1 VGVVA
6 GAHAILFSELPLM
19 LRTLAALTIVGI
31 GPALLLSAW
40 LTPRD
45 NGSDQAMLERVVFVA
60 ALAFTTL
67 TLGMLLLSYL
77 PGGVARWQVLF
88 VYDLAMMGM
97 GGGLWVGRGKRGQGE
112 GEIGRQGETGGQ
124 EDDLARHLHHSQS
137 TIHNPPFT
145 IHHSQLNSSPAPLA
159 SRSSRRWLLAG
170 AFILL
175 LLDAGV
181 RLPGL
186 GYAEFHGDEA
196 RAVLRASAVI
206 QGEEDVLFL
215 HRKGPVEI
223 LAPAALFALTGQL
236 DEANA
241 RLPFTLAGLA
251 GLFAVWSIGWRL
263 LSPAAGWLAALLL
276 AVTGYYVA
284 FSRFLQYQSVV
295 ILTTAA
301 ALLAV
306 AALFQERRAPTRRL
320 LLAALLLATGLL
332 AHYDAL
338 AAAPP
343 LAVLLIAAYIRWRAG
358 RRILV
363 MSALLAGTAGVL
375 ILALY
380 YVPFLLNPAFR
391 ATLDYLVGERIGS
404 APPYNNLGDLF
415 LRGAVYNSA
424 YLMALL
430 AGLSLVSM
438 IAVFWRG
445 YGRRWGL
452 LLSGVALFASGMLVL
467 NGGVWTLSGRDMTVV
482 PVGLL
487 LLLACCAP
495 RLDTERR
502 AVWVWFATTFLAY
515 IFFTDQPRTHVHV
528 FFAPWA
534 LIVGDVL
541 VTMWLAVSKPLS
553 NTAKAWSAAAGVT
566 VMAVV
571 LGAYVYQLY
580 VRHDVEV
587 LRTWPAHAPTGF
599 WNPGEIENVDGRFGF
614 PFTNGW
620 KVIGALYAQHEIS
633 GDYETNQRYM
643 WIPDWYTRGQYRC
656 GSTAEWYFAV
666 NSLEPWMEDQT
677 QIAARLVEQ
686 GFSPWGVVTV
696 NGDDRM
702 TIYRNAQGGPADEV
716 RRFALEDFA
725 PAFDAAATSS
735 LPLAYPVIQER
746 PQHRLDVIFG
756 DEIKLEGY
764 DLIPAGPLRPNQSF
778 RLKLYW
784 RAVAPSTGSHK
795 VSVQS
800 YYGDGVMVAQKDALP
815 VCDRE
820 PTTTWDV
827 GELVVDVH
835 DVTVAADAPPGVYPL
850 FVSLYRE
857 TNGERLPI
865 RQPTGELVDALQL
878 GNLEI
883 QE

>member
-19 LRTLAALTIVGI
+19 LRTLAALTIVGV

-45 NGSDQAMLERVVFVA
+45 DGSDQAVLERTVFIA

-77 PGGVARWQVLF
+77 PGGVARWQVLLA
-88 VYDLAMMGM
+88 YDLAMVGL
-97 GGGLWVGRGKRGQGE
+97 GCGLWAGRGAQGE
-112 GEIGRQGETGGQ
+112 GETSR
-124 EDDLARHLHHSQS
+124 LHHS
-137 TIHNPPFT
+137 PFT
-145 IHHSQLNSSPAPLA
+145 VHPSHLNNSLARPAPRA
-159 SRSSRRWLLAG
+159 SRYWLLAG

-175 LLDAGV
+175 LLGAGV

-206 QGEEDVLFL
+206 QGEEDVLLL

-223 LAPAALFALTGQL
+223 LTPAALFALTGQL
-236 DEANA
+236 DETSA
-241 RLPFTLAGLA
+241 RLPFALAGLA

-263 LSPAAGWLAALLL
+263 LSPVAGWLAALLL

-301 ALLAV
+301 ALLTV
-306 AALFQERRAPTRRL
+306 AALFQEHRAPTRRL

-338 AAAPP
+338 AATPA
-343 LAVLLIAAYIRWRAG
+343 LAVLLIAAYIHWRAG
-358 RRILV
+358 RRALV
-363 MSALLAGTAGVL
+363 MSALLAGVVGIL

-380 YVPFLLNPAFR
+380 YVPFLLNPAAR
-391 ATLDYLVGERIGS
+391 ATVDYLVGERIGS

-415 LRGAVYNSA
+415 LRGALYNSA

-430 AGLSLVSM
+430 AGLSLSGM
-438 IAVFWRG
+438 MLVFWRG

-452 LLSGVALFASGMLVL
+452 LASGVALLASGMLAL
-467 NGGVWTLSGRDMTVV
+467 NGGVWTLNGRDMTVI
-482 PVGLL
+482 PAGLL

-502 AVWVWFATTFLAY
+502 AVWVWFATAFLAY
-515 IFFTDQPRTHVHV
+515 IFFTDRPRTHVHV

-534 LIVGDVL
+534 LIIGDVL
-541 VTMWLAVSKPLS
+541 ATMWLATGRRLS
-553 NTAKAWSAAAGVT
+553 NTGKAWLAVAGAA
-566 VMAVV
+566 VMALV
-571 LGAYVYQLY
+571 LSAYVYQLY
-580 VRHDVEV
+580 VRNDVEV
-587 LRTWPAHAPTGF
+587 LRTWPVHAPAGF
-599 WNPGEIENVDGRFGF
+599 WSPGGIESVDGRFGF

-620 KVIGALYAQHEIS
+620 KVVGALYAQGKIV

-643 WIPDWYTRGQYRC
+643 WIPDWYTRGQHRC

-677 QIAARLVEQ
+677 QMAARLTQQ

-702 TIYRNAQGGPADEV
+702 TIYRNAQAGPADATH
-716 RRFALEDFA
+716 RFALEDFT
-725 PAFDAAATSS
+725 PSFDAAATPS
-735 LPLAYPVIQER
+735 LPLAYPAIQER
-746 PQHRLDVIFG
+746 PQHRLDVTFG

-764 DLIPAGPLRPNQSF
+764 DLHPAGPLRPDQSF

-820 PTTTWDV
+820 PTTTWDA

-835 DVTVAADAPPGVYPL
+835 DVIVAADAPPGVYPL

-857 TNGERLPI
+857 ASGERLPI
-865 RQPTGELVDALQL
+865 RQPTGELIDAFQL